1 MTLMSPTCRVEEGL
15 VFLHAAVGGG
25 QAVQGFS
32 LGAGLAQDTG
42 ASSGSGLSPHFPLL
56 VGE

>member
-1 MTLMSPTCRVEEGL
+1 M
-15 VFLHAAVGGG
+15 FLHAAVGGG

-42 ASSGSGLSPHFPLL
+42 ASSGSGLRPHFPLL